1 VGTRLLSIALGSDAD
16 VVAARQQ
23 ARRIAELCGFNTQ
36 AQTRIATAVSEVA
49 RNAVSHGG
57 GGQVAFALEG
67 GDEAQRLEIV
77 IADTGPGTDPQ
88 EALGGGESGSR
99 HGSGLVNARRLVDH
113 FEFDS
118 ARGRGTRVTLGQRLP
133 RGGGAR
139 APAAAALQSAARRL
153 ESGRPD
159 PLNVVLLQNRELV
172 ESLASLHDREREAAR
187 LNRELEETNRGVV
200 ALYSELDEKAEQL
213 RAASEMKTRFL
224 SQMTHEFRTPLNSVI
239 ALSRLLLDRVDG
251 ELNAEQ
257 ARQVEYIRRA
267 AQGLLDMV
275 NDLLDIAKVEA
286 GKVDVR
292 PVEFAVEDLFAALR
306 GALKPL
312 QANPQ
317 VDLVFRAADDLP
329 PVYADEPKVA
339 QVLRNFIANAL
350 RFTDA
355 GRVTVGAAL
364 DAAARRIVFTVE
376 DTGIGIAPEHQ
387 RMIFDEYTQVD
398 TGRPRGGTGLGLP
411 LCRQLAALMGGDVG
425 VESEPGRGSTFRLVL
440 PLRFGEAPLKR
451 DGGPLRRLL
460 LVDDEESFR
469 YVLRHIAEDA
479 GLQVMEAGDGAAGLA
494 LAREQRPDLV
504 VMDLRM
510 PRMDGFEL
518 LGQLRLDPQLSAT
531 PVIVCTSLTLD
542 LEQRRGL
549 STAYAIVPKQD
560 VARDALAALIGSA
573 LSSLTALP

>member
-1 VGTRLLSIALGSDAD
+1 VSTRLLSLTLGSDAD

-36 AQTRIATAVSEVA
+36 AQTRIATAVSEIA

-57 GGQVAFALEG
+57 GGEVDFALDD
-67 GDEAQRLEIV
+67 DEPQRLAIV
-77 IADTGPGTDPQ
+77 VSDKGPGTDPQ
-88 EALGGGESGSR
+88 EALGGSEPGAR
-99 HGSGLVNARRLVDH
+99 RGSGLVNARRLVDH

-118 ARGRGTRVTLGQRLP
+118 VRGRGTRVTLGQRLP
-133 RGGGAR
+133 RIAGK
-139 APAAAALQSAARRL
+139 APVAAALRSAARRL
-153 ESGRPD
+153 EGGRPD
-159 PLNVVLLQNRELV
+159 PLNVALQQNRELV

-257 ARQVEYIRRA
+257 ARQVEYIRRS

-275 NDLLDIAKVEA
+275 NDLLDLAKVEA

-312 QANPQ
+312 QTNPH
-317 VDLVFRAADDLP
+317 VDLVFRAAEGLP
-329 PVYADEPKVA
+329 SIHADEAKVA

-364 DAAARRIVFTVE
+364 DDAARRVVFTVE

-398 TGRPRGGTGLGLP
+398 TGRQRGGTGLGLP
-411 LCRQLAALMGGDVG
+411 LCRQLAALMGGEVG
-425 VESEPGRGSTFRLVL
+425 VDSEPGRGSTFRLAL
-440 PLRFGEAPLKR
+440 PLRFGEAAPRR

-479 GLQVMEAGDGAAGLA
+479 GVQVVEAADGAAGLA

-518 LGQLRLDPQLSAT
+518 LGQLRVDAQLSAT

-542 LEQRRGL
+542 LEQRRAL
-549 STAYAIVPKQD
+549 SSAYAIVPKQD
-560 VARDALAALIGSA
+560 VARDGLAALIASA
-573 LSSLTALP
+573 LASLRTPS

>member
-1 VGTRLLSIALGSDAD
+1 VGTRLLSLALGSDAD

-23 ARRIAELCGFNTQ
+23 ARRIAELCGFTTQ

-57 GGQVAFALEG
+57 GGEVAFALDG
-67 GDEAQRLEIV
+67 SDELQRLEIV
-77 IADTGPGTDPQ
+77 VADTGPGTDPQ
-88 EALGGGESGSR
+88 EALGGGEPGPR
-99 HGSGLVNARRLVDH
+99 RGSGLVNARRLVDH

-118 ARGRGTRVTLGQRLP
+118 ARGRGTRVTLAQRLP
-133 RGGGAR
+133 RGSGR
-139 APAAAALQSAARRL
+139 APSASALQSAARRL
-153 ESGRPD
+153 QSGSSD
-159 PLNVVLLQNRELV
+159 PLNVVLQQNRELV
-172 ESLASLHDREREAAR
+172 ESLAALHDREREAAR

-257 ARQVEYIRRA
+257 ARQVEYVRRS

-275 NDLLDIAKVEA
+275 NDLLDLAKVEA

-292 PVEFAVEDLFAALR
+292 PIEFAVEDLFVALR

-312 QANPQ
+312 QTNPQ
-317 VDLVFRAADDLP
+317 VNLVFRAADGLP
-329 PVYADEPKVA
+329 PVYADEAKVA

-350 RFTDA
+350 RFTDS

-364 DAAARRIVFTVE
+364 DDAARRLVFTVE

-398 TGRPRGGTGLGLP
+398 SGRPRGGTGLGLP
-411 LCRQLAALMGGDVG
+411 LCRRLAALMGGDVD
-425 VESEPGRGSTFRLVL
+425 VESEPARGSTFRLVL
-440 PLRFGEAPLKR
+440 PLRFGETAPKR

-479 GLQVMEAGDGAAGLA
+479 GLHVMEAVDGAAGLA

-549 STAYAIVPKQD
+549 SSAYAIVPKQD
-560 VARDALAALIGSA
+560 VARDGLAALIASA
-573 LSSLTALP
+573 LASLEASP